1 MVENIEVNIP
11 VLGILSRS
19 SEEMFRFV
27 ITFSVETVKASYN
40 TFDDFLKDCTSF
52 RISVFPVELQ
62 IKPKHL
68 KKWNIGFK
76 NDTSQFCKTF
86 DKIWKEAAKVTYE
99 DTAMCSISAGV
110 YMQIFSD
117 VNAILKERAR
127 ETFMLTNTNYIGS
140 PSSDTRVGVR
150 QEFYS
155 IYGRFKLSFWKNP
168 EDDLYS
174 YELYAFG
181 NSSRDDIFLYYKQ
194 GSKAFHK
201 EELKSDIFQLL
212 KDEEFD
218 LDQINQIWDY
228 TLEKFDEHLKN
239 QVLDIQIEKTG
250 KDSVIAKVYK
260 GKKYLKTSLFAKG
273 YGVVN
278 DIYYFEV
285 DYNHFENMQKAYRGW
300 LSQAECEIVFKE
312 LTGKLMEWHFN
323 KACLLL
329 EDLEDNEKQDEVEYW
344 KKKAEKYYNLYIE
357 EIDFEK

>member
-27 ITFSVETVKASYN
+27 ITFSTETVKASYN
-40 TFDDFLKDCTSF
+40 TLDDFLKDCTSF

-99 DTAMCSISAGV
+99 DTAMCSMTFGV
-110 YMQIFSD
+110 YANIFLT
-117 VNAILKERAR
+117 VNDILKKRAKNAFLMLNT
-127 ETFMLTNTNYIGS
+127 TFTEL
-140 PSSDTRVGVR
+140 RVNQYFR
-150 QEFYS
+150 NLH
-155 IYGRFKLSFWKNP
+155 GRFKLSFWKNP
-168 EDDLYS
+168 EDDLHS

-181 NSSRDDIFLYYKQ
+181 NFSRDDIFLYYKQ

-218 LDQINQIWDY
+218 LDQVNQIWDY

-260 GKKYLKTSLFAKG
+260 GKKYLKTTLFAKG

-285 DYNHFENMQKAYRGW
+285 DCNHFENMQKAYRGW
-300 LSQAECEIVFKE
+300 LSQAECEIVLKE

-323 KACLLL
+323 NACSML
-329 EDLEDNEKQDEVEYW
+329 EGLEDNEKQDEVEYW
-344 KKKAEKYYNLYIE
+344 KKNSQKIL
-357 EIDFEK
+357 